1 MAESRLLRSYE
12 MITIRISD
20 IISAIAIL
28 VSIKAHLEIQKFK
41 KLQRKNQYY
50 ESKRD

>member
-20 IISAIAIL
+20 IISAIAIF
-28 VSIKAHLEIQKFK
+28 SIKAHLEIQKFK